1 MDDREKKISFN
12 KYLLFYLLAIVVL
25 SFTVF
30 PKIGCCIRYDRATG
44 TVKYFEPVRVFT
56 ISGWETKQQ
65 PRVDFIVNNKAY
77 FFFGN
82 TYLRD
87 AYRAGDTVK
96 VIYDPASPHK
106 GYVNTVLG
114 IFAPDLANVFPF
126 LFITFLCF
134 GLEYIPD
141 RIVVRF

>member
-1 MDDREKKISFN
+1 MDDRDKKISFN
-12 KYLLFYLLAIVVL
+12 KYLLFYLLAIAVL

-30 PKIGCCIRYDRATG
+30 PKIWDCIRYNRATG
-44 TVKYFEPVRVFT
+44 TVQYFEPVRAFT
-56 ISGWETKQQ
+56 ISGWETQQ
-65 PRVDFIVNNKAY
+65 RPRVDFVVNNKGY
-77 FFFGN
+77 SFFGN
-82 TYLRD
+82 NYLRD

-96 VIYDPASPHK
+96 VIYDPRLPNK
-106 GYVNTVLG
+106 GYIDTFLG

-141 RIVVRF
+141 RIVIEF